1 MRRVKEVI
9 AAMPRLFAPLLLL
22 VGLVI
27 ATGGPV
33 LALVPNTLRDMV
45 DAGEVM
51 PFEAIRN
58 RIVAQVHGDY
68 VGAEFDASTKRY
80 RFRFVIEGN
89 VVNIDVDA
97 RTGQRLSRQSF

>member
-1 MRRVKEVI
+1 MSRLI
-9 AAMPRLFAPLLLL
+9 ALLLLL
-22 VGLVI
+22 VGF
-27 ATGGPV
+27 AGPV
-33 LALVPNTLRDMV
+33 QAAGPNTLRDMV

-51 PFEAIRN
+51 PFEVIRN
-58 RIVAQVHGDY
+58 RIIAQVHGDY
-68 VGAEFDASTKRY
+68 VGAEFDASAKRY